1 MSRSPAWLGTVNARL
16 KAFGSW
22 LAALP
27 RGYRL
32 VALAAVAAAG
42 FIGIVVPLFQ
52 NVGDPQAQVT
62 GLVPDTATVGS
73 TITADLAIDNIGDPV
88 ITPICLSMS
97 APGVTLVSAT
107 FQGLET
113 FQASANRV
121 CGGSL
126 TGEETISVT
135 VKLHFTAKGSTTVSL
150 TPAQGST
157 SIGPAF
163 TTQVQVS

>member
-1 MSRSPAWLGTVNARL
+1 VDRSPAWLGALNARL

-22 LAALP
+22 VGALP

-32 VALAAVAAAG
+32 LALAAIVTAG
-42 FIGIVVPLFQ
+42 FVGIVVPLFE
-52 NVGDPQAQVT
+52 NVGDPQAEVS
-62 GLVPDTATVGS
+62 GLVPSTATAGS

-88 ITPICLSMS
+88 ITPICLTMS
-97 APGVTLVSAT
+97 APGVTLISAT

-135 VKLHFTAKGSTTVSL
+135 VQLRFNTRGTTTVSL
-150 TPAQGST
+150 SPAQGST
-157 SIGPAF
+157 TIGPAF
-163 TTQVQVS
+163 TTQVEVS